1 MIKYVHKKCDLKLQ
15 KDLKFLVFVI
25 LASKL
30 TAGFPSGINESANS
44 KEHLLIGIAGVP
56 LLDDDP

>member
-1 MIKYVHKKCDLKLQ
+1 M
-15 KDLKFLVFVI
+15 FVI
-25 LASKL
+25 IALKL
-30 TAGFPSGINESANS
+30 TAGFPFGINESTNS